1 MYIYKGV
8 LAMEFSN
15 EVINLLNGC
24 GAGVILLVGLYF
36 FIKYIAEQ
44 SKLNS
49 EERIET
55 HKKFCETISELQQ
68 SFFENIRNHKDS
80 DD

>member
-1 MYIYKGV
+1 
-8 LAMEFSN
+8 MEFTN
-15 EVINLLNGC
+15 EVITLLNGC

-55 HKKFCETISELQQ
+55 HKKFCETITELNQN
-68 SFFENIRNHKDS
+68 FYKNIKGGKDE
-80 DD
+80 D